1 MTQFADVD
9 DYIARLNPSE
19 RDLSQDE
26 KDHVDVLLSDASA
39 KVAGLLA
46 DAGVEVDESDET
58 QAANLIRVVCNMV
71 REYQDAESRDNIG
84 SMSQGIGS
92 TSVSVQWSTGI
103 TNFFISDAD
112 LVALGIKRRAKG
124 RTLHPD
130 TSTSSFECANWWFA

>member
-26 KDHVDVLLSDASA
+26 KDYVDVLLSDASA

-58 QAANLIRVVCNMV
+58 QAANLTRVVCNMV
-71 REYQDAESRDNIG
+71 REYQDAENRDNIG

-112 LVALGIKRRAKG
+112 LAVLGIKRRAKG
-124 RTLHPD
+124 RMLHPD